1 MNFTNYLQQLQA
13 DLDKDIKYT
22 HNSTLKNLIDNSILG
37 IKSTIEETG
46 NQAGIPDF
54 TIRKNNQLLG
64 YIEAKKIGKNLD
76 KIEEKEQLQRYLE
89 SSIGENLILTNYLEF
104 YWYVDGKLQ
113 LKTTLATIEN
123 NQIIPVADTSTTAEL
138 INAFFNKQE
147 KTINNYYELA
157 QEMAS
162 VTKAIR
168 YSINE
173 ALKTEQQTGE
183 LTQLK
188 LLFQDLLLPDLDNNN
203 FADMYAQTIAYGLF
217 TARVGHCETKTNHQF
232 NRQNAGIYISDKIPF
247 LQGLF
252 TTVISTNIISK
263 INWTIDI
270 LIEVLAKVDMV
281 NILQNFGQETR
292 KQDPIVHF
300 YETFLAAYEAS
311 LRKSRGV
318 YYTPEPV
325 VSFIVKAVNDI
336 LENDFNL
343 DDGLGSKN
351 VTILDP
357 ATGTGTF
364 LYEVIKQIY
373 FNFEKYGVNRW
384 NQLFREKQVL
394 KRLYGFELLMT
405 PYTIA
410 HLKLGLLLENL
421 GYEFQEKERLNIFL
435 TNALNEG
442 VKKSELILGQYISA
456 EANQAA
462 AIKTEIPIHVVLGNP
477 PYSGHSE
484 NKNEWIEGLV
494 KDYYQI
500 DGLSLD
506 EKNPKWLQDDYVKFI
521 RFGQW
526 RIDKT
531 GVGILAF
538 ITNHGYLDNPTFRGM
553 RQSLMETFDEIYVLD
568 LHGNSKKKEVC
579 PDGS

>member
-1 MNFTNYLQQLQA
+1 QLQT
-13 DLDKDIKYT
+13 DLEKGSERT
-22 HNSTLKNLIDNSILG
+22 HYPTLKNLIDNSILG

-64 YIEAKKIGKNLD
+64 YIEAKKIGQNLD

-232 NRQNAGIYISDKIPF
+232 NRENASIYISDKIPF

-252 TTVISTNIISK
+252 TTIISTNIISK

-270 LIEVLAKVDMV
+270 LIELLAKVDMV

-336 LENDFNL
+336 LENDFSL

-351 VTILDP
+351 VTIL
-357 ATGTGTF
+357 
-364 LYEVIKQIY
+364 
-373 FNFEKYGVNRW
+373 
-384 NQLFREKQVL
+384 
-394 KRLYGFELLMT
+394 
-405 PYTIA
+405 
-410 HLKLGLLLENL
+410 
-421 GYEFQEKERLNIFL
+421 
-435 TNALNEG
+435 
-442 VKKSELILGQYISA
+442 
-456 EANQAA
+456 
-462 AIKTEIPIHVVLGNP
+462 
-477 PYSGHSE
+477 
-484 NKNEWIEGLV
+484 
-494 KDYYQI
+494 
-500 DGLSLD
+500 
-506 EKNPKWLQDDYVKFI
+506 
-521 RFGQW
+521 
-526 RIDKT
+526 
-531 GVGILAF
+531 
-538 ITNHGYLDNPTFRGM
+538 
-553 RQSLMETFDEIYVLD
+553 
-568 LHGNSKKKEVC
+568 
-579 PDGS
+579 